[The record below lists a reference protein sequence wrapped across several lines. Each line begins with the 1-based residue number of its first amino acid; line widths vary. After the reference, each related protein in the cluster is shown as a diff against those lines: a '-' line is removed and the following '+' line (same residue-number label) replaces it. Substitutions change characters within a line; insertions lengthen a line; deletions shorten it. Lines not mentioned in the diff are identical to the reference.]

1 MNKLLLIKRWAILW
15 YSLISTIY
23 LTHSPTYAY
32 KTAINTFQTQQQFIT
47 GTVTDASGALPGVN
61 ITVKDKLSGAITD
74 ENGRFSIVATSVEI
88 LVFSFIGYKTVEIPV
103 TDRLIIDIQLE
114 VDAMMIDEVVVNA
127 GYYSVKD
134 RERTGSIARVTAK
147 DIEKQPV
154 NNPLEALQ
162 GRMAGVDIVQTSGV
176 AGSGFEVKI
185 RGQNSIMAGNAPLY
199 IIDGVPYDSQTLSS
213 NDSSGSI
220 IPAANI
226 SPLNAINPA
235 IIESIEVLKDADAT
249 AIYGSRGANG
259 VVLITTKKGK
269 EGKTRFTINSSTGI
283 ANITRK
289 MDLMNTEQYLAIR
302 REAFENDGFTDYP
315 FNAYDVN
322 GTWDQNRYTDWQ
334 KVLIGGTA
342 NTNQIQASVSGGS
355 ENTQF
360 LISGMYQN
368 ETTVY
373 PGNFNYD
380 RITVN
385 SNIRHSSSDDRFQ
398 VTFNTGY
405 TLENNLLPG
414 TDLSFSAIRLA
425 PNAPALY
432 DDEGNLNWENSTWT
446 NPLSQLEGKY
456 KNKTK
461 SLFSSSVVSYR
472 LFDQLELKVNSGYGY
487 TKLQDNITS
496 PHTTYDPAYGLD
508 SRNSMIILNGG
519 DKDYWIAEPQLHW
532 ETKFKDG
539 VFNILVGSTFQK
551 QNYEKQ
557 TLIGIGFPSDKL
569 IYNLSAATTLI
580 VLNEDIVQYNYQS
593 FFTRLNY
600 AHRNK
605 LFINLTGRRDGSSRF
620 SPGNKYGN
628 FGAVGAAWLF
638 SEDVNL
644 SWLSLGKL
652 RGSYGITGNDQIGDY
667 QYLHTYFINDNF
679 YDGNIG
685 LDPARLN
692 NSNFKWEKNK
702 KMEAALEL
710 GLLNQRISFSTAYY
724 NNRSSNQLISY
735 ALPGTTGFTSIQAN
749 LDALVENSGWEFELT
764 GAIVRGND
772 LKWDTSFILSLPKNK
787 LLEFPGLENSTYANR
802 FVIGE
807 PLSIAKLYNL
817 KGVNPETGLFEF
829 EGYNGDGMI
838 TAAEDRQYIADL
850 TPKFFGG
857 FSNNLNYKNWAL
869 DIFFQFVKK
878 DGYNQYRTSEP
889 VGTMTNQPVSV
900 LDRWQTPGDQAGMQ
914 RFTTGADYEAFVTY
928 SQFTQSSGIVSDA
941 SFIRLKSMALSYT
954 LPLDKSNSTSCR
966 IYVQGQNLLTFTKF
980 KGGDPEQMNGFLPPL
995 RRVTFGVQL
1004 HL

>member
-1 MNKLLLIKRWAILW
+1 MNNLSLKQGWVMLWYLLLGVLC
-15 YSLISTIY
+15 
-23 LTHSPTYAY
+23 LTHSPTFANNV
-32 KTAINTFQTQQQFIT
+32 AITQTQQQIIT
-47 GTVTDASGALPGVN
+47 GTVTDVSGDLPGVTV
-61 ITVKDKLSGAITD
+61 TVKGKISGTITD
-74 ENGRFSIVATSVEI
+74 DKGYYSITATSGDI
-88 LVFSFIGYKTVEIPV
+88 LVFSFIGYKTVEIPI
-103 TDRLIIDIQLE
+103 TDRIVIDVLLE
-114 VDAMMIDEVVVNA
+114 QDATVLDEVTINA
-127 GYYSVKD
+127 GYYTVKD

-147 DIEKQPV
+147 EIEKQSV

-162 GRMAGVDIVQTSGV
+162 GRMTGVDIVQTSGV
-176 AGSGFEVKI
+176 AGSGFEVKV

-199 IIDGVPYDSQTLSS
+199 IIDGVPYDSQTLGS
-213 NDSSGSI
+213 NDSSGTI
-220 IPAANI
+220 IPGGNI

-269 EGKTRFTINSSTGI
+269 EGKTRFTINSNTGI
-283 ANITRK
+283 TNITRK
-289 MDLMNTEQYLAIR
+289 MDLMNTEQYLEMR
-302 REAFENDGFTDYP
+302 REAFANDGFTDYP

-342 NTNQIQASVSGGS
+342 KTSQIQASVSGGS

-360 LISGMYQN
+360 LLSGMYQN

-373 PGNFNYD
+373 PGSFNYD
-380 RITVN
+380 RITLN
-385 SNIRHSSSDDRFQ
+385 SNIRHSSSDNRFQ
-398 VTFNTGY
+398 VTFNSGY
-405 TLENNLLPG
+405 TLENNFLPG

-446 NPLSQLEGKY
+446 NPLSQMEGKY

-461 SLFSSSVVSYR
+461 SLFSNSVISYK
-472 LFDQLELKVNSGYGY
+472 LIDQLEFKVNTGYGY
-487 TKLQDNITS
+487 TKLQDNVTS
-496 PHTTYDPAYGLD
+496 PHTTYDPAWGLD

-519 DKDYWIAEPQLHW
+519 DKEYWIAEPQLHW

-539 VFNILVGSTFQK
+539 VFNVLVGSTFQK
-551 QNYEKQ
+551 QNYERQ
-557 TLIGIGFPSDKL
+557 TLIGIGFPSDRL
-569 IYNLSAATTLI
+569 IYNLNAATTLL
-580 VLNEDIVQYNYQS
+580 VMNEDNVQYNYQS

-605 LFINLTGRRDGSSRF
+605 LFVNLTGRRDGSSRF

-628 FGAVGAAWLF
+628 FGAIGTAWLF

-667 QYLHTYFINDNF
+667 QYLQTYFINDNF

-692 NSNFKWEKNK
+692 NSDFKWEKNK

-710 GLLNQRISFSTAYY
+710 GLLNQRISLSTAYY
-724 NNRSSNQLISY
+724 NNRSSNQLIGY

-764 GAIVRGND
+764 GAIVRRND

-802 FVIGE
+802 FVIGQ

-817 KGVNPETGLFEF
+817 KGVNPETGLFKF
-829 EGYNGDGMI
+829 EDYNGDGMI

-857 FSNNLNYKNWAL
+857 FSNNLSYKNWAL

-889 VGTMTNQPVSV
+889 AGTMTNQPVSV
-900 LDRWQTPGDQAGMQ
+900 LDRWQAPGDNAGMQ
-914 RFTTGADYEAFVTY
+914 RFTTGADYEAFLAY
-928 SQFTQSSGIVSDA
+928 SQFTQSSGAVSDA
-941 SFIRLKSMALSYT
+941 SFIRLKSMAVSYT
-954 LPLDKSNSTSCR
+954 LPLDKSNNTSCR

-995 RRVTFGVQL
+995 KRITFGIQL